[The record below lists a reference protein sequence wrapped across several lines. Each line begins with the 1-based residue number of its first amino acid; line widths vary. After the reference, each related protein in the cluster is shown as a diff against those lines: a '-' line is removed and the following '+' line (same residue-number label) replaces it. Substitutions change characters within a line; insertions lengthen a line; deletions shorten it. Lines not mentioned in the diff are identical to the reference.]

1 METAWKLLRVL
12 PWVDIAAV
20 LCFVGAWISY
30 ARFAHRRSSR
40 KPSLLAAGNQ
50 VRREWMYQSTF
61 REVRVIDG
69 IAIQSLTSSPSFF
82 ASTTIIIIGG
92 LLALLGASERAAEIA
107 TELPFAVRTSALL
120 FDMKLLLLVA
130 VFVYAFFRFTWALRQ
145 FNFAIMLVVAS
156 PDRDIYRDSPDPEAM
171 RRDFAER
178 AGGVVAL
185 AAESFN
191 DGLRAYYFAFAAVLW
206 FISPWMF
213 LAGTGA
219 VLVVLFRR
227 EFHSEALA
235 LMRS

>member
-1 METAWKLLRVL
+1 MDAFLSITHW
-12 PWVDIAAV
+12 W
-20 LCFVGAWISY
+20 FV
-30 ARFAHRRSSR
+30 
-40 KPSLLAAGNQ
+40 
-50 VRREWMYQSTF
+50 
-61 REVRVIDG
+61 
-69 IAIQSLTSSPSFF
+69 
-82 ASTTIIIIGG
+82 
-92 LLALLGASERAAEIA
+92 LALVVTLGIELALCRGALDRPAVERLTLADGLYGLSSGLVLVAGTARVVFGAKGWVFYVGNPVFWI
-107 TELPFAVRTSALL
+107 
-120 FDMKLLLLVA
+120 KIGLLLVI
-130 VFVYAFFRFTWALRQ
+130 FVNTFFEFTWALRQ